1 MEYLNKNMQAMANN
15 FNWDDIEVGNHA
27 LNHSQKFFA
36 KKHIKHERLDE
47 SEEEMDV
54 LKEIDA
60 ITLDDTFT
68 SNLDKENVN
77 NTNTSTFDTKSPL
90 KETKHAILNEGDG
103 TDVKFLK
110 TCPQLNTPGKICRE
124 QEEIKSTSQSE
135 SPINSLKE
143 IKSQPANTLVL
154 SESLIARN
162 KARINPSANKK
173 APSESNIKD
182 SEPTLTTK
190 TVKLSESLI
199 VRNKARINPGVKTEK
214 VANPTTAA
222 NGSTVSTGTI
232 AKPVTAPAPTAPHA
246 YQCNELYKRR
256 KEEQLQKC
264 IEEERKR
271 REFHSRPVPNFN
283 AVHKSLQQRKVLHVV
298 TVPVTPMVLKKS
310 NETEAKRKKKL
321 EDKKQI
327 QPPKFEPR
335 HPTILH
341 EEPFIPKKTQ
351 TVLVPCPF
359 NLHSERR
366 LQERKQYDATVQ
378 RVMEQKQKQVEI
390 EEEERKRRE
399 EQRIKELRKL
409 TTFKARPNP
418 FK

>member
-1 MEYLNKNMQAMANN
+1 MEYLSENMQAMTNN

-36 KKHIKHERLDE
+36 IKHIKHERLDE
-47 SEEEMDV
+47 SEEGMDL

-68 SNLDKENVN
+68 SNADKENVN
-77 NTNTSTFDTKSPL
+77 NTNSSIFDTKSPL
-90 KETKHAILNEGDG
+90 KEIQQAILNDG
-103 TDVKFLK
+103 NELDAQNTVGKMGQEQKDVKS
-110 TCPQLNTPGKICRE
+110 IV
-124 QEEIKSTSQSE
+124 QSG
-135 SPINSLKE
+135 SPNNCLKE
-143 IKSQPANTLVL
+143 MKSQPANTLIL

-173 APSESNIKD
+173 ALAESNTSDNEQTI
-182 SEPTLTTK
+182 TK
-190 TVKLSESLI
+190 TIKLSESLI
-199 VRNKARINPGVKTEK
+199 VRNKARINPGVKKEK
-214 VANPTTAA
+214 VTNPSTAA
-222 NGSTVSTGTI
+222 AASTVSTGTI
-232 AKPVTAPAPTAPHA
+232 AKAITSSAPTAPHA
-246 YQCNELYKRR
+246 YHCNELYKRR
-256 KEEQLQKC
+256 KEEQLQRYLD
-264 IEEERKR
+264 EERKK

-283 AVHKSLQQRKVLHVV
+283 ACHKSLQQRKVLHAV
-298 TVPVTPMVLKKS
+298 TVPVTPQVLKKS
-310 NETEAKRKKKL
+310 RETEEKRKQKL
-321 EDKKQI
+321 EDIKQI
-327 QPPKFEPR
+327 HPPKFEPR
-335 HPTILH
+335 PPTILH
-341 EEPFIPKKTQ
+341 EEPFVPKKTQ

-366 LQERKQYDATVQ
+366 LQERKQYDANVQ
-378 RVMEQKQKQVEI
+378 RAMEQKQKQ

>member
-310 NETEAKRKKKL
+310 NETEAKRKKKKIKSKYSHQNSNRGIQL
-321 EDKKQI
+321 FCMKSPLYQRRRKPYWCHAHLIFILNVVYRSVNNMMQQFSGLWSRNKNRRRRSVNGVKNNALRSCASSLRLKHDQI
-327 QPPKFEPR
+327 
-335 HPTILH
+335 L
-341 EEPFIPKKTQ
+341 
-351 TVLVPCPF
+351 L
-359 NLHSERR
+359 NR
-366 LQERKQYDATVQ
+366 L
-378 RVMEQKQKQVEI
+378 
-390 EEEERKRRE
+390 
-399 EQRIKELRKL
+399 
-409 TTFKARPNP
+409 F
-418 FK
+418 